1 MNSEIYRRKA
11 YYYLTCARRMIDPN
25 ARAALIELAAHWK
38 QMAEA
43 TERPFQLTEQ
53 IQPAE

>member
-11 YYYLTCARRMIDPN
+11 HYYVTCARRMIDPN